1 MKRIFLL
8 FTILSLFVSS
18 LAMAQ
23 GGHNISG
30 LVIDSTKLSVPGATV
45 KLKTEKGD
53 STIRVTGLDGKFLFT
68 GVNSGK
74 VTITITSIGYEG
86 VIKHLVLEND
96 NKPFEMGNVLLKS
109 SSKMLSGVTIV
120 GITPVKLKEDTVQYS
135 AAAYKVRE
143 NSPVEDL
150 VKKLPGVDV
159 DADGTITTKGKQIT
173 KIRINGKDVFGGDVA
188 SITKNLP
195 ADVVENIQMIDD
207 YGDQANLTGI
217 KTGEPNQIMNIT
229 IRQDKN
235 YGYSLNATGGAGRD
249 MLPAPQPEGTRYEG
263 LVNSFAFHGDRQ
275 ISVLANLN
283 NVNANTFSFG
293 GNNGGG
299 GGGGRGGNGA
309 GSPSSNANG
318 ITDVHTGGINY
329 RDQWGK
335 KLAVYG
341 SYSVADNTLD
351 LIQSSTQTSNTAFVN
366 GNNTASTQTV
376 HTVNHRFTWNM
387 EYRPDT
393 LNYLKITPNFSYSSS
408 TTNYNDEV
416 FRTLGREDSTGNMVV
431 DTTHYTSTKPTTS
444 TSPSY
449 DVEVLYNHK
458 FFATGRNLNIYST
471 FSSNHSN
478 QTQNP
483 IYNYI
488 SGPRAVNPDQL
499 ITTGSRVTSYGTSL
513 SYLEPLSKLSYLELN
528 YAFNHSHTT
537 SDKYTQVADVDS
549 VNIIKAPGLVPDPD
563 GINDYSYNFTTNK
576 IGLNYRFIEQKYNYT
591 LGVGVQPAVLD
602 GYSPSSKVSTHITT
616 FNVIPTARY
625 IYNFSQNSSFS
636 ANYNGSSSQPSF
648 DQLQPVIDY
657 SNATYP
663 VQGNPNLKPS
673 FTNNFSV
680 RYNFFSFDTGDT
692 FFLNARFSQV
702 NNSIVSNSITY
713 QVDDPTNIHLK
724 AGNTLSKY
732 LNASG
737 YYTGDGRFSY
747 SKPWDNRKFTLSFNG
762 RITYTNNVGYI
773 SAFKGADSLY
783 NAKTNRNDTIT
794 VTQQNISKN
803 LQFAPGIRFRVDI
816 DNVIDAQ
823 LNTTYTI
830 NKTDNSVKTDL
841 TQAGA
846 DVRTLLFA
854 VQGRNYFWNNWTLSY
869 DYSRS
874 INYGYTQKV
883 TNPNIL
889 NLYVER
895 RFLKNN
901 LATIRLAAYDIFN
914 QNAGYSA
921 TTNSNFQTETS
932 VNRLGRYFLATLTIN
947 LKRFAGKAP
956 SGPDDLNN
964 QDGNGRR
971 RRNGD
976 GNGNG
981 GGRGRGGNG
990 GGGGRGGF

>member
-8 FTILSLFVSS
+8 FTIFSLLIST
-18 LAMAQ
+18 LAKAQ

-53 STIRVTGLDGKFLFT
+53 STVRVTGLDGKFLFT
-68 GVNSGK
+68 GVQSGK
-74 VTITITSIGYEG
+74 VTITITSIGYDG

-109 SSKMLSGVTIV
+109 ASKMLGGVTIV

-159 DADGTITTKGKQIT
+159 DADGTITTKGKTIT

-249 MLPAPQPEGTRYEG
+249 LLPAPQPEGTRYEG

-283 NVNANTFSFG
+283 NVNVNTFSFG
-293 GNNGGG
+293 GNG
-299 GGGGRGGNGA
+299 GGGGRGGNGGG
-309 GSPSSNANG
+309 GSGPSTNADG

-341 SYSVADNTLD
+341 SYSIADNTTNTD
-351 LIQSSTQTSNTAFVN
+351 NFSIKNNIGSFTDSTNSHQS
-366 GNNTASTQTV
+366 V
-376 HTVNHRFTWNM
+376 HSVNHRFTWNM

-393 LNYLKITPNFSYSSS
+393 LNYLKVIPNFSYSSTTTTGQSQVS
-408 TTNYNDEV
+408 TVYPSNSAANRNYA
-416 FRTLGREDSTGNMVV
+416 STSVG
-431 DTTHYTSTKPTTS
+431 HS
-444 TSPSY
+444 TSPNFGT
-449 DVEVLYNHK
+449 EMLFNHR
-458 FFATGRNLNIYST
+458 FRATGRNLNIDLNV
-471 FSSNHSN
+471 SSSHSD
-478 QTQNP
+478 QDQNP
-483 IYNYI
+483 IYT
-488 SGPRAVNPDQL
+488 GNPPTNTPLYQKV
-499 ITTGSRVTSYGTSL
+499 TTGSRVNSVGASF
-513 SYLEPLSKLSYLELN
+513 SYLEPLSKVSFLELN
-528 YAFNHSHTT
+528 YAFNYSHTT
-537 SDKYTQVADVDS
+537 SDKSTDTAFVNPITHALTDS
-549 VNIIKAPGLVPDPD
+549 TNNDPLLS
-563 GINDYSYNFTTNK
+563 NHYRYSFMTNK
-576 IGLNYRFIEQKYNYT
+576 VGFNYRVIEQKYNYT

-602 GYSPSSKVSTHITT
+602 GFSPTSGASTHITT

-657 SNATYP
+657 SDASYP

-680 RYNFFSFDTGDT
+680 RYNRFSFETGDT
-692 FFLNARFSQV
+692 FFLNARFSQIGNYV
-702 NNSIVSNSITY
+702 ATNKIKYN
-713 QVDDPTNIHLK
+713 VDDPNYLTNKLVK
-724 AGNTLSKY
+724 NTVLSTY
-732 LNASG
+732 ENADG
-737 YYTGDGRFSY
+737 YYTGDGRISY
-747 SKPWDNRKFTLSFNG
+747 SKPWDNRKFTISFNG
-762 RITYTNNVGYI
+762 RVTYTNGIGYI
-773 SAFKGADSLY
+773 TTRDSIGGQFVSTPV
-783 NAKTNRNDTIT
+783 K
-794 VTQQNISKN
+794 NIQKN
-803 LQFAPGIRFRVDI
+803 LQYQPGIRFRVDI

-823 LNTTYTI
+823 ANATYSI
-830 NKTDNSVKTDL
+830 NKTTNSDTDPIAQTNTNIRQL
-841 TQAGA
+841 VLGVT
-846 DVRTLLFA
+846 
-854 VQGRNYFWNNWTLSY
+854 GRSYFWTNWTLSY
-869 DYSRS
+869 DYSHTV
-874 INYGYTQKV
+874 NQGYSTPV

-901 LATIRLAAYDIFN
+901 LATIRLAAYDILN
-914 QNAGYSA
+914 QNAGYSF
-921 TTNSNFQTETS
+921 TSDGTSTNETS
-932 VNRLGRYFLATLTIN
+932 VNRLGRYFLATIAIN

-956 SGPDDLNN
+956 SGPDDLGPGNG
-964 QDGNGRR
+964 DGNGRR
-971 RRNGD
+971 RRGD
-976 GNGNG
+976 GNGGGGNGGGGRGNGGGGYGGGNG
-981 GGRGRGGNG
+981 GGRG
-990 GGGGRGGF
+990 GF